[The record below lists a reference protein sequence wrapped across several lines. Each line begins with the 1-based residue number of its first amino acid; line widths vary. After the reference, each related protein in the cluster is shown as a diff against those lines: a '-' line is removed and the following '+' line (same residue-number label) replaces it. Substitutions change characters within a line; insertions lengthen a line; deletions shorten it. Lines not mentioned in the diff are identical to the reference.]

1 MSVIAK
7 LYFDGG
13 ERTLLS
19 YKFQA
24 NKSLGSN
31 GRPTFLKEM
40 VFNVSFYPEKGD
52 EFFYRWVLNKSEE
65 PQRVKIVLYD
75 IVWKRVV
82 EQHEIIYS
90 TGVQFHS
97 EFDHQLG
104 TINRLKIPALTLIS
118 NEIYYTDIRFGVHH
132 FGEIER
138 QKKKQQQEDTPKIIN
153 GFWTNLNDTPIQK
166 AVVGDKVR
174 FHIRTENF
182 NNQEEVT
189 ALIYNFDSTKEKRND
204 KLLTSQKTIFIEDNK
219 GFIEWEIK
227 SDECLSLFEERGE
240 GDSLELYVKC
250 SFKKESI
257 DLPTNKNNYLVLEE
271 KEEVVTILIEIPHSE
286 EKGIA
291 RKGLAG
297 HTGIIIGEEYY
308 DFGPVGGK
316 VLLPFTKGGPWWD
329 TDKSDIVV
337 YKDEYGNQRRDIVK
351 LSNLTK
357 NLILDILSDDDKRKV
372 NKIFGE
378 VYLID
383 IHIKQSEKNKLEEWW
398 KDKYE
403 NFKRYSLS
411 PINGKQ
417 CTTIV
422 KTSLRKC
429 TKSLKKITLDQM
441 TTLTPK
447 GFLELLKKEGVHTS
461 GDKKGQPLTISE
473 KYDELPLKQN
483 SKDEKR
489 QKKQNK

>member
-19 YKFQA
+19 YNFQA

-31 GRPTFLKEM
+31 GHPSFLKEM

-52 EFFYRWVLNKSEE
+52 DFFYRWVLNKSEE

-75 IVWKRVV
+75 IVWKRIV

-90 TGVQFHS
+90 TGVQFNS

-104 TINRLKIPALTLIS
+104 TINRLKIPALTIIT
-118 NEIYYTDIRFGVHH
+118 NEIYYTDIRFGGYLT
-132 FGEIER
+132 GEIER
-138 QKKKQQQEDTPKIIN
+138 QKKKQQEEDTPKIIN

-182 NNQEEVT
+182 NNHEEVT
-189 ALIYNFDSTKEKRND
+189 ALIYDFDSTKEKRND

-227 SDECLSLFEERGE
+227 SDECLSLFEDRGE
-240 GDSLELYVKC
+240 GDFLELYVKC
-250 SFKKESI
+250 SFKEESI

-271 KEEVVTILIEIPHSE
+271 KEEIITVLIEIPHSE
-286 EKGIA
+286 SEGFA
-291 RKGLAG
+291 RKGLGG

-308 DFGPVGGK
+308 DFGPEGGGK
-316 VLLPFTKGGPWWD
+316 EYAPKTEGGPWWD
-329 TDKSDIVV
+329 IHSFDINE
-337 YKDEYGNQRRDIVK
+337 DGEEIE
-351 LSNLTK
+351 LTNLTK
-357 NLILDILSDDDKRKV
+357 ELIMDILNNEDKRLA
-372 NKIFGE
+372 NNITGE
-378 VYLID
+378 VHLID
-383 IHIKQSEKNKLEEWW
+383 IHIKQTEKNKLEEWW
-398 KDKYE
+398 DDKYK
-403 NFKRYSLS
+403 NFKRYSIY

-429 TKSLKKITLDQM
+429 TKVLKTITYRQI

-447 GFLELLKKEGVHTS
+447 GFSKLLEKNGVHTC
-461 GDKKGQPLTISE
+461 GDKKGQVLTISK
-473 KYDELPLKQN
+473 KYKEIDL
-483 SKDEKR
+483 
-489 QKKQNK
+489 